1 MTPESTASSLLG
13 RDALIVATT
22 VGLILQ
28 FAMVVAGHYS
38 APVKASFAIGGML
51 FSLVAGFLYFRLAPG
66 GWAALAGP
74 AELRPLYEASGA
86 VRDFYHGQRNDDLLS
101 SSDDDVG
108 HRPREGRRRVEQS
121 RATAGSAW

>member
-38 APVKASFAIGGML
+38 VPVKNSFAIGGML

-66 GWAALAGP
+66 GWAGACLGGAIAGGLCAIIGIAVSVSLKDVP
-74 AELRPLYEASGA
+74 TQILWLGTSASVVTGVIGGA
-86 VRDFYHGQRNDDLLS
+86 IGKVIG
-101 SSDDDVG
+101 
-108 HRPREGRRRVEQS
+108 
-121 RATAGSAW
+121 

>member
-13 RDALIVATT
+13 REALIVATT

-51 FSLVAGFLYFRLAPG
+51 FSLVAGLLYVRLAPG
-66 GWAALAGP
+66 GW
-74 AELRPLYEASGA
+74 GA
-86 VRDFYHGQRNDDLLS
+86 VCLGGAIAGGLCALIGIAVS
-101 SSDDDVG
+101 VSLKDVPTQILWLG
-108 HRPREGRRRVEQS
+108 
-121 RATAGSAW
+121 TSASLVTGVIGGAIGKVIG